1 MEDSGDVELD
11 FLVSEL
17 IELVQPSA
25 GVQADPEAIWKHVL
39 EQDSKFE
46 WLEATV
52 EKALECARGG
62 EWGLCAYFSAR
73 CFKDCQDR
81 SGLDAAM
88 MKLGQ
93 LDERCHR
100 TLWLAV
106 ADVVLVDIPP
116 GQERLRVLLDHE
128 GSPRWIPTDQLE
140 SEILPAS
147 GRVVLRGKGS
157 TGPTVLG
164 QLVEKASPETS
175 ETGRWAEHFSPGEIL
190 ELSQLLWQKRLRG
203 PGKDGEGPESR
214 STPWSATEM
223 RSSGSCKCTPKR
235 NIRCLQLSE
244 EERLRLHQLLV
255 DNCLDQP
262 LEERFDDGASGRGA
276 LSHVPGTWYHVLAY
290 PLFGDVT
297 KALLRP
303 AARCWASSQREKAIS
318 ATQSLGETLVAQCA
332 KAGQWNLVEVLLRHG
347 IGLPDLYREFEKVCG
362 TSEATRRQWRKDW
375 LQVVGPGPTPLLE
388 LAAAEDAT
396 ILGKLLV
403 AIEDAQKEQG
413 KSVECLQ
420 LPDLVGGA
428 AGKPPA
434 LILRAAEVRRWGV
447 VAVLLS
453 SNLPVAAGQFL
464 ASAMAVYCPKGLVY
478 EAEVKELKEAQM
490 KSSNMSQETRLAQYF
505 QQRHVSTV
513 LDAASPPNGFE
524 ADGDWLCST
533 STKIQVWN
541 KLLHLGV
548 DTGSIQAVVA
558 FLLLSQTESKLL
570 TSTPSA
576 IKTLNLQGKDA
587 ALLPAEAGSWL
598 PIFCPRNFLQVSDAS
613 STGFCFEP
621 WNCMPTA
628 RFVGS
633 HPLRVSVKTSCCQA
647 SLEEF
652 DFCLGSSCVQW
663 FNVGE
668 DGQDLQV
675 RPGQHRLSAP
685 SLGVAPRI
693 VDVAAKLDRGDDV
706 SGGEEKEGEVLLCAG
721 YLFFYV
727 IQEEADKPDALM
739 LTSKLQR
746 IPEEARDFI
755 GKVSFEQQEGYE
767 ECDAVI
773 YIRSRFEPLVLP
785 AIFEDVSSTDRKR
798 LGCQAMLQKMKITT
812 SDGQKVDLSEDA
824 LKKLS
829 FEEDC
834 CQVKLLRR
842 EAAPLKLASLPEPSK
857 TRRLK
862 GPGGHSAPARRAT
875 ARSSRQATQLKSS
888 MRRGGS
894 RNPQVDPNRAP
905 ALVDTSTTG
914 SLRMRGYGTP

>member
-17 IELVQPSA
+17 IELVQPPA

-62 EWGLCAYFSAR
+62 EWGLCAYLSAR

-128 GSPRWIPTDQLE
+128 AEARWIPTDQLE

-147 GRVVLRGKGS
+147 GRVVLRGKGGP
-157 TGPTVLG
+157 TGPSILG
-164 QLVEKASPETS
+164 QLVEKASPETDTS
-175 ETGRWAEHFSPGEIL
+175 TPGRWAEHFSPGEIL

-203 PGKDGEGPESR
+203 PAKTDGEGPESR

-244 EERLRLHQLLV
+244 EERLILHQLLV
-255 DNCLDQP
+255 DNRLDQP
-262 LEERFDDGASGRGA
+262 FQERFDDGAGGRGA

-303 AARCWASSQREKAIS
+303 AARCWAPSQREKAIS

-332 KAGQWNLVEVLLRHG
+332 KAGQWNLVEVLLRNG

-362 TSEATRRQWRKDW
+362 TSEAIRHQWRKDW

-413 KSVECLQ
+413 KSVECLE

-434 LILRAAEVRRWGV
+434 LILRATEVRRWGV

-524 ADGDWLCST
+524 ADGDWLC

-663 FNVGE
+663 FDVGE

-693 VDVAAKLDRGDDV
+693 VDVAAKRHDRGDDV

-727 IQEEADKPDALM
+727 IQEEPDKPEALM

-798 LGCQAMLQKMKITT
+798 LGCQAMLRKMIITT
-812 SDGQKVDLSEDA
+812 SDGQKLDLSEDA
-824 LKKLS
+824 QEKLR
-829 FEEDC
+829 FERDEDC

-842 EAAPLKLASLPEPSK
+842 EAAPLKLASLPETLP
-857 TRRLK
+857 RRLK
-862 GPGGHSAPARRAT
+862 GPVNSAPARRVT

-894 RNPQVDPNRAP
+894 RPR
-905 ALVDTSTTG
+905 ALVDTSTG

>member
-1 MEDSGDVELD
+1 
-11 FLVSEL
+11 
-17 IELVQPSA
+17 
-25 GVQADPEAIWKHVL
+25 
-39 EQDSKFE
+39 
-46 WLEATV
+46 
-52 EKALECARGG
+52 
-62 EWGLCAYFSAR
+62 
-73 CFKDCQDR
+73 
-81 SGLDAAM
+81 
-88 MKLGQ
+88 
-93 LDERCHR
+93 
-100 TLWLAV
+100 
-106 ADVVLVDIPP
+106 
-116 GQERLRVLLDHE
+116 
-128 GSPRWIPTDQLE
+128 
-140 SEILPAS
+140 
-147 GRVVLRGKGS
+147 
-157 TGPTVLG
+157 
-164 QLVEKASPETS
+164 
-175 ETGRWAEHFSPGEIL
+175 
-190 ELSQLLWQKRLRG
+190 
-203 PGKDGEGPESR
+203 
-214 STPWSATEM
+214 
-223 RSSGSCKCTPKR
+223 
-235 NIRCLQLSE
+235 
-244 EERLRLHQLLV
+244 
-255 DNCLDQP
+255 
-262 LEERFDDGASGRGA
+262 
-276 LSHVPGTWYHVLAY
+276 
-290 PLFGDVT
+290 
-297 KALLRP
+297 
-303 AARCWASSQREKAIS
+303 
-318 ATQSLGETLVAQCA
+318 
-332 KAGQWNLVEVLLRHG
+332 
-347 IGLPDLYREFEKVCG
+347 
-362 TSEATRRQWRKDW
+362 
-375 LQVVGPGPTPLLE
+375 
-388 LAAAEDAT
+388 
-396 ILGKLLV
+396 
-403 AIEDAQKEQG
+403 
-413 KSVECLQ
+413 
-420 LPDLVGGA
+420 
-428 AGKPPA
+428 
-434 LILRAAEVRRWGV
+434 
-447 VAVLLS
+447 
-453 SNLPVAAGQFL
+453 
-464 ASAMAVYCPKGLVY
+464 
-478 EAEVKELKEAQM
+478 
-490 KSSNMSQETRLAQYF
+490 
-505 QQRHVSTV
+505 
-513 LDAASPPNGFE
+513 
-524 ADGDWLCST
+524 
-533 STKIQVWN
+533 
-541 KLLHLGV
+541 
-548 DTGSIQAVVA
+548 
-558 FLLLSQTESKLL
+558 
-570 TSTPSA
+570 
-576 IKTLNLQGKDA
+576 
-587 ALLPAEAGSWL
+587 
-598 PIFCPRNFLQVSDAS
+598 
-613 STGFCFEP
+613 
-621 WNCMPTA
+621 
-628 RFVGS
+628 
-633 HPLRVSVKTSCCQA
+633 VKTSCCQA